1 MGKKIT
7 WDRETQTT
15 NTGVSEEEYLATL
28 TEEERRAHY
37 ETGQHNGTYNPYT
50 RNPAY
55 DFVSGGSSG
64 GGGLMSVDYFS
75 GGNDYIGYSPTEGSL
90 GDAIYRHGMNTPQ
103 KRQDRAEIYEAWY
116 DVQPLSITRSDTAKE
131 MDFFPTDIDPVTL
144 KPWNEREAAP
154 FYNHFH
160 KWYTWKVSQDN
171 DWKLWENKDVE
182 GAEFT
187 QIDSVGNVD
196 GTRMGTH
203 DNNPD
208 HDKAFISIPFGIE
221 NATGIKG
228 NFDRPANAD
237 DLGLEGGFGGYDQF
251 PNRPDEIEY
260 NTGALRQEFFSNP
273 IVKAIQVFGG
283 PVANAIITGFK
294 ATSNQEISPM
304 EWASATLGYLEL
316 GGAVDSTAATATE
329 AGTGLGDLS
338 YAQTEKLIKAAA
350 SDDLQDAVVGQF
362 SDELANIAMGGL
374 ESAGITEDTFNTDLD
389 TFKENVGDVVTD
401 WAGGDSFK
409 DALTSNLGDEA
420 VGIIQDYL
428 PDVDVPD
435 FETPE
440 IIKDVGDVVVDV
452 LEPPLEFVGETFEP
466 LIESGEQV
474 LSTAEDVLEPVKE
487 VVETI
492 GEPIV
497 DVVDEIGDTI
507 DSPLGDL
514 LKGALGGI
522 GGTGGMVSGVGQ
534 PTQVEGIFD
543 KELFKF
549 DTEIKSTQEMLSP
562 MMNLRRYG

>member
-1 MGKKIT
+1 MGEKIT

-37 ETGQHNGTYNPYT
+37 ETGQHNGTYNPYAT
-50 RNPAY
+50 NPAY
-55 DFVSGGSSG
+55 KFESGS
-64 GGGLMSVDYFS
+64 GGLMSLDYFS
-75 GGNDYIGYSPTEGSL
+75 GGNDYIGYSPTQGSL
-90 GDAIYRHGMNTPQ
+90 GDAIYRHGTNTPQ
-103 KRQDRAEIYEAWY
+103 KRQNRAEIYEAWY
-116 DVQPLSITRSDTAKE
+116 DVQPQRVTRSDTAKE
-131 MDFFPTDIDPVTL
+131 MNFFPTDIDPVTL
-144 KPWNEREAAP
+144 KPWNTMEARP

-160 KWYTWKVSQDN
+160 EWFAWKVSQEN

-221 NATGIKG
+221 NATGIEG

-237 DLGLEGGFGGYDQF
+237 DLGLEGGFGEYDQF

-260 NTGALRQEFFSNP
+260 NTGALRKEFFSNP

-283 PVANAIITGFK
+283 PVANSIITGFK

-329 AGTGLGDLS
+329 AGTGLGNLS

-362 SDELANIAMGGL
+362 SDELADIAMGGL
-374 ESAGITEDTFNTDLD
+374 ESAGITEDTFNTDFD

-409 DALTSNLGDEA
+409 DALTSNLGGEA

-435 FETPE
+435 FKTPE
-440 IIKDVGDVVVDV
+440 IVKDVGDVVVDV

-522 GGTGGMVSGVGQ
+522 GGTGGMISGVGQ